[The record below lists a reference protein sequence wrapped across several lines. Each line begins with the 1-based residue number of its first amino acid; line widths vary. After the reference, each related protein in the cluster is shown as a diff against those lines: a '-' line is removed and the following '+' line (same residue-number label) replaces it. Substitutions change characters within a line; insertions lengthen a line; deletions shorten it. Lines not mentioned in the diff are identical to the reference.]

1 MDGDIIRHNP
11 LLFFVA
17 PTIQRIAAMAI
28 HYDVLCEI
36 DEDLLWSN
44 DVAVGEV
51 IVDSVCS

>member
-1 MDGDIIRHNP
+1 MDGDIIRHNA

-36 DEDLLWSN
+36 DEDLIGWS
-44 DVAVGEV
+44 DVAVGDV
-51 IVDSVCS
+51 VVDCV